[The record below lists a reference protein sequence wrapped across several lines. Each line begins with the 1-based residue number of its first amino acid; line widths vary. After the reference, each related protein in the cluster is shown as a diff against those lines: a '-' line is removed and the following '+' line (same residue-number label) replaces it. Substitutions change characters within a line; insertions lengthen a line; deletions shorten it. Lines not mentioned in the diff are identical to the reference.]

1 MYDIITFVE
10 KYTKRGNNIMAERKH
25 RAEDRRVKRTKKIL
39 RDNLFK
45 LMETRTADEITVK
58 ELTEAAAV
66 NRSTFYFYYKDIND
80 MIRQIQAEIYSVF
93 EAEVISPEA
102 KFDTIS
108 DFVAYITRFLVFC
121 KTNEKICK
129 FVISNDPN
137 NNLTNMIK
145 ERLLEF
151 IPDSEKV
158 FDVDNP
164 KRYLTCFAVAG
175 FWQTILNWM
184 YDGMKISPDEMA
196 AFMTNVYFF
205 GGRTVLIEK

>member
-1 MYDIITFVE
+1 
-10 KYTKRGNNIMAERKH
+10 MAERKH

-58 ELTEAAAV
+58 ELTEAADV

-129 FVISNDPN
+129 FV
-137 NNLTNMIK
+137 
-145 ERLLEF
+145 RL
-151 IPDSEKV
+151 
-158 FDVDNP
+158 
-164 KRYLTCFAVAG
+164 
-175 FWQTILNWM
+175 QT
-184 YDGMKISPDEMA
+184 
-196 AFMTNVYFF
+196 F
-205 GGRTVLIEK
+205 RR